1 MSDKLLKTLKVI
13 FPYLILILFI
23 FLIYDFYQKNTDDF
37 NFLKNLNKII
47 ALKILFFAFLYIV
60 TEAFI
65 FVRITKFFK
74 KPVHFFESFG
84 IMNATYLCN
93 TFIQLSGLGFR
104 AYYLKKKKEVSITE
118 FIIFSLFTILVEIL
132 TFSFL
137 GLSSILI
144 FDFFEDSFK
153 INLHIKL
160 VLAIIFLSCLFVF
173 CFSDNIYNILNRLL
187 KLRKFKYMKT
197 INSFFDNSKNK
208 KLTKNL
214 LKLIPI
220 FFIQFILITLVFYSA
235 YPVFDK
241 PNGLIFSIISSTL
254 ADFSFIFLLT
264 PYSIGIS
271 EFFIYIGTINFEIT
285 VAEILFLMNAFRIAM
300 LIFFFPIGVIY
311 LLKFFK
317 KQ

>member
-1 MSDKLLKTLKVI
+1 MKCITHDLW
-13 FPYLILILFI
+13 
-23 FLIYDFYQKNTDDF
+23 DD
-37 NFLKNLNKII
+37 L
-47 ALKILFFAFLYIV
+47 
-60 TEAFI
+60 EQ
-65 FVRITKFFK
+65 
-74 KPVHFFESFG
+74 H
-84 IMNATYLCN
+84 
-93 TFIQLSGLGFR
+93 
-104 AYYLKKKKEVSITE
+104 
-118 FIIFSLFTILVEIL
+118 
-132 TFSFL
+132 
-137 GLSSILI
+137 
-144 FDFFEDSFK
+144 
-153 INLHIKL
+153 
-160 VLAIIFLSCLFVF
+160 
-173 CFSDNIYNILNRLL
+173 
-187 KLRKFKYMKT
+187 

-214 LKLIPI
+214 IKLIPI

-285 VAEILFLMNAFRIAM
+285 IAEILFLMNAFRIAM
-300 LIFFFPIGVIY
+300 LLFFFPIGVIY

>member
-1 MSDKLLKTLKVI
+1 MRNKLLKSLKVI

-137 GLSSILI
+137 GLSAILI

-153 INLHIKL
+153 INLYIKL

-173 CFSDNIYNILNRLL
+173 CFFDNIYNILNRLL

>member
-1 MSDKLLKTLKVI
+1 MNNKLLKTLKII
-13 FPYLILILFI
+13 FPYVTLALFI
-23 FLIYDFYQKNTDDF
+23 FLIHGFYQKNIDDF

-60 TEAFI
+60 TEAVIFI
-65 FVRITKFFK
+65 RITRFFK
-74 KPVHFFESFG
+74 KPVGFFESFG

-93 TFIQLSGLGFR
+93 TFVQFSGLGFR
-104 AYYLKKKKEVSITE
+104 VYYLKKKKDVSITE
-118 FIIFSLFTILVEIL
+118 FIMFSLFTILIEIL

-137 GLSSILI
+137 GLSAILI
-144 FDFFEDSFK
+144 FDFFEDSFE
-153 INLHIKL
+153 INLYIKL
-160 VLAIIFLSCLFVF
+160 VLTIVFLSCLFVF
-173 CFSDNIYNILNRLL
+173 IFFDKIYKILGRLL
-187 KLRKFKYMKT
+187 KLKKFKYMKT
-197 INSFFDNSKNK
+197 INSFFDNSKDM
-208 KLTKNL
+208 KLTKHL
-214 LKLIPI
+214 IKLIPI
-220 FFIQFILITLVFYSA
+220 FVIQFVLITLVFYSI
-235 YPVFDK
+235 YPVSDK

-285 VAEILFLMNAFRIAM
+285 IAEILFLMNTFRIAM
-300 LIFFFPIGVIY
+300 LVFFFPIGVIY